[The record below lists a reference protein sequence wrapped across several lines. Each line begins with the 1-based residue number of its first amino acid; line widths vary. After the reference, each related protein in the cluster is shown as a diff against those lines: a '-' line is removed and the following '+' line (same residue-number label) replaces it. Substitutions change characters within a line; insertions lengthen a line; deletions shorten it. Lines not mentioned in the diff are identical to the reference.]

1 MRRGKESLGSVS
13 LAWFVLSPYRGE
25 ELGSHPLQEVRDYT
39 PFSLPAEESLVAAM
53 MGPAFYPHRPSQV
66 THLETHISH
75 LFFAGDLVYK
85 VKKPVRFS
93 FLDYSALRKRKYFLH
108 EELRLNRRLA
118 PSVYLGVLPISYWQG
133 EWRLGGYSYPA
144 EYTLVMRRLP
154 ARRMLPFLLERD
166 QATPEMMESIAETLA
181 PFHGQAETGDKVAAY
196 GHPQA
201 LRELWED
208 NLADIEPFV
217 GGLFDIDA
225 WETFRDFGARFMDK
239 HEGLLLR
246 RVREGRVR
254 EVHGDLHCEHI
265 CFAPEGIQIFDCV
278 EFNFGLRCCDVAS
291 EVAFL
296 LMDLEFRGAGDLG
309 RRFLKRYLELARDP
323 ELSLLLPFYKC
334 HRALVRGKVAALSP
348 DGLSSHAARYFDYA
362 RRVTWEES
370 KPFLVLV
377 CGLTGSGKSTLA
389 RALAQR
395 LGFTL
400 ISSDATRKSLSKSL
414 NRRQVPYGQDIYAPS
429 MTERTYA
436 SMIDAAE
443 KLVQKGEGA
452 ILDATFHQRGR
463 REPIFALAA
472 KHEAPMVWIQCVSS
486 EEVTQERLKRRWKE
500 GRDLSDGRWEIYLK
514 QKSAFEP
521 LEEVPREV
529 CLSLDTEA
537 PPETLVRSVERF
549 IHTAVPW

>member
-1 MRRGKESLGSVS
+1 MRE
-13 LAWFVLSPYRGE
+13 
-25 ELGSHPLQEVRDYT
+25 
-39 PFSLPAEESLVAAM
+39 
-53 MGPAFYPHRPSQV
+53 PAFYPHRPSQV

-75 LFFAGDLVYK
+75 IFLAGDLVYK
-85 VKKPVRFS
+85 IKKPVGFS
-93 FLDYSALRKRKYFLH
+93 FLDFSTLQKRRYFLH

-118 PSVYLGVLPISYWQG
+118 PSVYLGVLPISCWSG
-133 EWRLGGYSYPA
+133 GWRLGGYGHPA

-166 QATPEMMESIAETLA
+166 QATPEMMESVAEALA
-181 PFHGQAETGDKVAAY
+181 PFHAQAATGDKISSY

-201 LRELWED
+201 LRKLWEE
-208 NLADIEPFV
+208 NLADVEPFV
-217 GGLFDIDA
+217 GRFFDIDA
-225 WETFRDFGARFMDK
+225 LETFRDFGARFMAK
-239 HEGLLLR
+239 HGELLLR
-246 RVREGRVR
+246 RVRDGRIR

-278 EFNFGLRCCDVAS
+278 EFSLALRCCDVAS

-309 RRFLKRYLELARDP
+309 RRFLKRYLELAGDH

-334 HRALVRGKVAALSP
+334 HRALVRGKVTALSP

-362 RRVTWEES
+362 RRVTWEAR
-370 KPFLVLV
+370 KPSLIVL

-389 RALAQR
+389 RSLAQR

-436 SMIDAAE
+436 SMIDAADR
-443 KLVQKGEGA
+443 LIQGGEGV
-452 ILDATFHQRGR
+452 ILDATFHQRAR
-463 REPIFALAA
+463 RDRVYGLVA
-472 KHEAPMVWIQCVSS
+472 KHGAPMVWIQCVSS

-514 QKSAFEP
+514 QKAAFEP

-549 IHTAVPW
+549 IDTAVPW